1 MKVLFFGDLQGAAGL
16 TAVEETLPRWVKEYR
31 PDVVLANVENMHG
44 GKLATPEEL
53 DRLREIGIDAFT
65 TGDHF
70 LDRDASDLGKY
81 PVVRPMNLKGNYP
94 VPGYRLVPTAS
105 GGQLLVANIAGH
117 AFISKLRGKT
127 DDYFR
132 AADALLETDEA
143 TQADAIF
150 IDFHTETTSEFM
162 TVAYRIDGKASAMV
176 GTHTH
181 VPSADAR
188 VLPGGTAIQFDAG
201 MCGGLNTVIGMQYER
216 AEAWLRKELGE
227 EVEKPPRTEP
237 ERPYI
242 CDAVLIETDGPTK
255 AKSIKRLTT
264 RP

>member
-1 MKVLFFGDLQGAAGL
+1 MKILFFGDLQGKAGI
-16 TAVEETLPRWVKEYR
+16 TAVQETLPEWRKEHE
-31 PDVVLANVENMHG
+31 PDVVLANVENVHG
-44 GKLATPEEL
+44 GKLAAPEDL

-70 LDRDASDLGKY
+70 LDREAADLAGY
-81 PVVRPMNLKGNYP
+81 PIVRPMNIRGDHP
-94 VPGYRLVPTAS
+94 VPGCRLIPV
-105 GGQLLVANIAGH
+105 GGQQLLLANVAGH

-127 DDYFR
+127 SDYFG
-132 AADALLETDEA
+132 ATDALLGTDEA

-150 IDFHTETTSEFM
+150 IDFHAETTSEFM
-162 TVAYRIDGKASAMV
+162 VVAYRIDGKASALV

-188 VLPGGTAIQFDAG
+188 VLAGGTAIQFDAG

-227 EVEKPPRTEP
+227 AVQKPPRVEP
-237 ERPYI
+237 ARPFI
-242 CDAVLIETDGPTK
+242 CDAVLVETAGP
-255 AKSIKRLTT
+255 AKSKSITRLST

>member
-1 MKVLFFGDLQGAAGL
+1 MRILFFGDLQGEAGI
-16 TAVEETLPRWVKEYR
+16 TAVQETLPEWRKKHQ
-31 PDVVLANVENMHG
+31 PDVVLANAENVHG

-53 DRLREIGIDAFT
+53 DRLQEIGIDAFT

-70 LDRDASDLGKY
+70 LDRDASDLDGH
-81 PVVRPMNLKGNYP
+81 PVVRPMNLKDGHP
-94 VPGYRLVPTAS
+94 GVGYRLVPV
-105 GGQLLVANIAGH
+105 GGEQLLLASLAGH
-117 AFISKLRGKT
+117 AFIGKLRGKT

-132 AADALLETDEA
+132 AMDALLETDEA
-143 TQADAIF
+143 VQADAVF
-150 IDFHTETTSEFM
+150 VDFHVETTSEFM
-162 TVAYRIDGKASAMV
+162 VIAYRIDGKASALV

-181 VPSADAR
+181 IPSADAR

-242 CDAVLIETDGPTK
+242 CDAVLIETDGPK
-255 AKSIKRLTT
+255 KSKSIERLTT